1 MNNNENLEQ
10 NSNAVRQRIEKLDE
24 QIHRL
29 ELEIELEEACAFFS
43 ELAEDCPTAKAGCS
57 HSQTNFSQAAWR

>member
-24 QIHRL
+24 QIHGV
-29 ELEIELEEACAFFS
+29 ELCEAVAFF
-43 ELAEDCPTAKAGCS
+43 EDFAKDLNQDRLPVSADQS
-57 HSQTNFSQAAWR
+57 TFSQAAWR